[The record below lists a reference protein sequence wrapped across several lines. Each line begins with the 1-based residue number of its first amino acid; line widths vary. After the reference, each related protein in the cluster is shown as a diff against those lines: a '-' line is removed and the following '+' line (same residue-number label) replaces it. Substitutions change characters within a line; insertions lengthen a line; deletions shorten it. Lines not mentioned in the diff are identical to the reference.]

1 MLAVVV
7 ERTLSESVFCI
18 APGQYAKSKFDW
30 QQETPTQRSAGLFTA
45 RSPHPGTL
53 PRLDTPGFQ
62 MLYHYC
68 DRRRGAKLIFPS
80 FLKKNKINA
89 FKCENE
95 RTFDVNM
102 LKCTIRTSKER

>member
-7 ERTLSESVFCI
+7 ERTLSESVVCI
-18 APGQYAKSKFDW
+18 APGQDAKSKFDW

-62 MLYHYC
+62 MLYC
-68 DRRRGAKLIFPS
+68 ARRRGAKIIFPS
-80 FLKKNKINA
+80 FLKKNKN
-89 FKCENE
+89 KC
-95 RTFDVNM
+95 
-102 LKCTIRTSKER
+102 I

>member
-7 ERTLSESVFCI
+7 ERTLSESVVCI
-18 APGQYAKSKFDW
+18 APGQDAKSKFDW

-62 MLYHYC
+62 MLYC
-68 DRRRGAKLIFPS
+68 ARRRGAKIIIPS
-80 FLKKNKINA
+80 FLKKNKN
-89 FKCENE
+89 KC
-95 RTFDVNM
+95 
-102 LKCTIRTSKER
+102 I